1 MKLTSGTAYL
11 VDLGSLTWHGS
22 RIDTMRP
29 NDGSPAIGLGGV
41 FAAGALEKVLYNVAE
56 SLLRAADSRHC
67 PC

>member
-1 MKLTSGTAYL
+1 MKLTSGTAYR

-22 RIDTMRP
+22 LIETMRP
-29 NDGSPAIGLGGV
+29 NDGSPAIGLGV